1 MNNKN
6 YQKALVVLL
15 VSMISAC
22 ATSPKTNDGASNS
35 VAKEKTEEK
44 IIGNIPSGS
53 PFSKIEIGMSIKQV
67 HDIIGEPT
75 DTKNY
80 VTGKAFIPFYYGSDR
95 SRLENF
101 YKGQGRLIFT
111 GSGIGGSNF
120 KLHTII
126 YDSSENGYN
135 G

>member
-6 YQKALVVLL
+6 YQKTLVLLL
-15 VSMISAC
+15 VSMLSAC
-22 ATSPKTNDGASNS
+22 ATSPKPNEDASNS
-35 VAKEKTEEK
+35 VATEEQ
-44 IIGNIPSGS
+44 IIGTIPPGS

-75 DTKNY
+75 DSKNY

-120 KLHTII
+120 KLHKIV